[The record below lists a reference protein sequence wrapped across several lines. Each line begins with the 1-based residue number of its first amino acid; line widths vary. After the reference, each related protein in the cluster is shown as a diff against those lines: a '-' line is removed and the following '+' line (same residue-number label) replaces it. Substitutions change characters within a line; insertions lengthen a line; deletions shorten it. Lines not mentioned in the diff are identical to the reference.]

1 MARSIYISSAEGHSG
16 KSTIAMGVLDT
27 LLRSIE
33 RVGVFRPVAR
43 STQERD
49 YVLELLLAHDG
60 VNLDY
65 DECVGVTY
73 EEVHDD
79 ADAALS
85 RIVDRF
91 KQVERKCDAVVIIG
105 SDYTDVATPTE
116 LGFNARVA
124 ANLGAPVILVLTGRS
139 VDESRPRTLDELR
152 QIADLSLPELHNAHA
167 SLLAVIANRADPDA
181 IDEIAAALGE
191 QTGVPAWA
199 IPEDPL
205 LVAPTVDEVKS
216 RRRWRAAAR
225 RRGPARPRGHGR
237 GDRRDVGRQRAAAAD
252 RGVPRRHPWGSQ
264 RGAARGAHGER
275 ERDVPVHRGCG
286 AQRRV
291 RACRPRHGADR
302 GARRSGSWR
311 RHPDHH
317 DHARHV
323 SDRAAHRRDPG
334 QGQRALAAQ
343 DRHRPRPVR
352 DARGCHGAHRRR
364 QRGCRDR
371 RDPTHVRVH
380 AAGAGA
386 RGQAAHRAAR
396 GRRRPHP
403 AGREHAARARGGRA
417 HDPGGRGRHP
427 CAGVGARGGHRGSSH
442 PVAGTT
448 PSMWSSSR
456 RSTRRCAPTRA

>member
-60 VNLDY
+60 VNLEY

-91 KQVERKCDAVVIIG
+91 KQVERKCDAVIIIG

-152 QIADLSLPELHNAHA
+152 QITDLSLPELHNAHA

-181 IDEIAAALGE
+181 HRRDRRGTRRADRSAGLGDPRGSAAGRAHGRRGE
-191 QTGVPAWA
+191 
-199 IPEDPL
+199 D
-205 LVAPTVDEVKS
+205 
-216 RRRWRAAAR
+216 RRRRRAAAR
-225 RRGPARPRGHGR
+225 RRVPARARGHGR

-252 RGVPRRHPWGSQ
+252 RGVPRRHPGGSQ

-275 ERDVPVHRGCG
+275 ERDVPVHRRCG

-291 RACRPRHGADR
+291 RACRPRRGADR
-302 GARRSGSWR
+302 GARRSGAGW

-317 DHARHV
+317 DHARHL
-323 SDRAAHRRDPG
+323 SDRAAHRRRAR
-334 QGQRALAAQ
+334 QAQRALAAQ

-380 AAGAGA
+380 PAGAGPH
-386 RGQAAHRAAR
+386 RQAAHRAAR

-403 AGREHAARARGGRA
+403 AGREHAAGARGGRP
-417 HDPGGRGRHP
+417 HDPGR
-427 CAGVGARGGHRGSSH
+427 
-442 PVAGTT
+442 
-448 PSMWSSSR
+448 
-456 RSTRRCAPTRA
+456 